1 MSISGTKDWIRYIY
15 DFFFRRAVYH
25 SILWFIYISVMLI
38 INYSGPDN
46 LRITFS
52 NVLIHSGFLAGLVYL
67 NLYYFIPYYLSKK
80 QIFSYFVLL
89 VFATLITT
97 PLELISLFWNM
108 SGYNEARLYLIE
120 NQSMHFLFMFF
131 ITISSTVVKIAKEW
145 LLQERIKRDLENRNL
160 QSELSFLKSQ
170 INPHFLFN
178 TLNSL
183 YALTLKKSDKAP
195 EIVLRLS
202 DMMRYML
209 YESNEKKVSLD
220 KEVESIRNYLEL
232 ERIRYGDKAEIA
244 FEYSGEAAE
253 KYKIPPLLFIP
264 FLENAFKHGLS
275 NSLSEGYVHV
285 NLMVAE
291 GELQFDIVNS
301 KSDDPKDE
309 RYYRGGIGLSNVKRR
324 LELIYGNHYYLKL
337 KDSFDKYSV
346 SLNIELNAIENN
358 K

>member
-1 MSISGTKDWIRYIY
+1 M
-15 DFFFRRAVYH
+15 
-25 SILWFIYISVMLI
+25 
-38 INYSGPDN
+38 
-46 LRITFS
+46 
-52 NVLIHSGFLAGLVYL
+52 
-67 NLYYFIPYYLSKK
+67 
-80 QIFSYFVLL
+80 
-89 VFATLITT
+89 
-97 PLELISLFWNM
+97 
-108 SGYNEARLYLIE
+108 
-120 NQSMHFLFMFF
+120 
-131 ITISSTVVKIAKEW
+131 
-145 LLQERIKRDLENRNL
+145 
-160 QSELSFLKSQ
+160 
-170 INPHFLFN
+170 
-178 TLNSL
+178 
-183 YALTLKKSDKAP
+183 
-195 EIVLRLS
+195 
-202 DMMRYML
+202 
-209 YESNEKKVSLD
+209 
-220 KEVESIRNYLEL
+220 EL